1 MVLRVNK
8 ALRSALRELAI
19 TAKDFI
25 VKQIPSFPFPL
36 LSPISTSMPVT
47 RDIGSV
53 AGWSVQYLINDIDMF
68 QPLWSSATIGQPRIY
83 VSTNTFILEYHRG
96 AGQSPLFA
104 NIAESGEWLKR
115 RKLGWSCTAPQKR
128 YFDYSVPTTCSQLS
142 RNFIWLLDYLNAHNL
157 SYHTLRPN
165 HPSICPT
172 VLLKSD

>member
-83 VSTNTFILEYHRG
+83 VSTNTYTWIPSRRRTITPVCKYR
-96 AGQSPLFA
+96 
-104 NIAESGEWLKR
+104 GEWRVAEKKKVGLK
-115 RKLGWSCTAPQKR
+115 LHCTTEK
-128 YFDYSVPTTCSQLS
+128 VL
-142 RNFIWLLDYLNAHNL
+142 WLLRTDNLFSTVPKLYLIARLFERTQLVVPH
-157 SYHTLRPN
+157 SET
-165 HPSICPT
+165 
-172 VLLKSD
+172 